1 MCSTRASIH
10 LLHKFQ
16 EAHQQSQEKNI
27 EIFINGLW

>member
-16 EAHQQSQEKNI
+16 EAHQQSQEKDI
-27 EIFINGLW
+27 EILNY